1 MTGPGPGPLDP
12 EGVDAEGLVVLV
24 TSEADLLL
32 HVLAAFERL
41 LRLGELTPDQQRQ
54 LLPPGAGAGDGSADV
69 EMAEI
74 VVEAGHALRRQR

>member
-1 MTGPGPGPLDP
+1 MDP
-12 EGVDAEGLVVLV
+12 EGVDAEPLVVLIR
-24 TSEADLLL
+24 SEADLLV

-54 LLPPGAGAGDGSADV
+54 LLPPGAGPPDRSADV

-74 VVEAGHALRRQR
+74 VVEAGHALRRQM